1 MALRFLGLKQ
11 KTLRCYERALKAFF
25 DFLDDENIQLPSRPK
40 KLDECVAQFLEHLYL
55 EDRPITYA
63 GHTLSAFRRF
73 YPQLRYQFPLARQY
87 FSNWKSV
94 HVSRQ
99 AVPLPPK
106 ALFAIAGVAL
116 SCDEYSFAAILL
128 LGFLAFLRTSEM
140 VHLKFSQLHV
150 ASDGTIVLVLP
161 SSKTSR
167 VKPESISVSDTRIA
181 VLLLWLKNSQKS
193 DQIWNGSVPQ
203 FRAFLARFCEFL
215 CVTDMGFSAYSVRR
229 GGASSAFL
237 RGASFDSLLV
247 TGRWQSIKT
256 ARIYLDTG
264 RAALVQQTF
273 SPRASHLLSKFS
285 SACASFCNQLRKRR
299 LASSGGKC

>member
-1 MALRFLGLKQ
+1 MALRFIGLKQ
-11 KTLRCYERALKAFF
+11 KTLRCYERALKSFF
-25 DFLDDENIQLPSRPK
+25 DFLDEENMKLPSRPR
-40 KLDECVAQFLEHLYL
+40 KLDECVAQFLEHLFL

-94 HVSRQ
+94 HVTRQ
-99 AVPLPPK
+99 AVPLPAK
-106 ALFAIAGVAL
+106 AVFAIAGAAIA
-116 SCDEYSFAAILL
+116 CNEYSFAAILL
-128 LGFLAFLRTSEM
+128 LGFLAFLRTSEL

-150 ASDGTIVLVLP
+150 AASGSIVLVLP

-167 VKPESISVSDTRIA
+167 DKPESISVSDGRIA
-181 VLLLWLKNSQKS
+181 ALLLWLKTSATT
-193 DQIWNGSVPQ
+193 DHVWNGSVPQ

-215 CVTDMGFSAYSVRR
+215 AIQDMGFSAYSIRR

-237 RGASFDSLLV
+237 RGISFDQLLV

-264 RAALVQQTF
+264 RAALIQQAF
-273 SPRASHLLSKFS
+273 SSRSTHLLARFGALAS
-285 SACASFCNQLRKRR
+285 SFCTQLRQRR
-299 LASSGGKC
+299 LA